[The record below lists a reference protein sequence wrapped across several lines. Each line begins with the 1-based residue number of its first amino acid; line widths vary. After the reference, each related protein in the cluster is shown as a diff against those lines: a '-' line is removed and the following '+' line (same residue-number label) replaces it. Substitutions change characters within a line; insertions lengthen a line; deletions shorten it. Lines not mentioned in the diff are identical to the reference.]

1 MKTRVL
7 RKGPWKS
14 ATKVHLPVRDH
25 FVCFKA
31 SPYWK
36 GLSAKEAIWKRRG
49 HEQALPVIQPLLNI
63 ARVLQDDR

>member
-7 RKGPWKS
+7 RKEPWKS
-14 ATKVHLPVRDH
+14 TTKVHLPVRDH

-49 HEQALPVIQPLLNI
+49 HEQALPVIQPLVNI